1 MGQEQVE
8 MWQDGLREE
17 KAAARSTQ
25 IQIKNLQGF
34 AKCQKPELE
43 ERVCNRHSFVPSQSI
58 FVVKE
63 WEARWDYCFFLCQ
76 NIFFF
81 FLKAICIFFFF
92 SKRHFAFQT
101 RGKERK
107 KSSGGESGKNNAQMS
122 DTKAFPSM
130 SIRRCPLRHFP
141 FFLGKFSPS
150 STNLTRF
157 LCLSGLP
164 L

>member
-1 MGQEQVE
+1 MLLCCVTEQSVLGISIWGDTQSRGDMGQEQAE

-92 SKRHFAFQT
+92 FQ
-101 RGKERK
+101 
-107 KSSGGESGKNNAQMS
+107 
-122 DTKAFPSM
+122 KAFCISNKRQREKK
-130 SIRRCPLRHFP
+130 ILWGREWKKQCP
-141 FFLGKFSPS
+141 
-150 STNLTRF
+150 NE
-157 LCLSGLP
+157 
-164 L
+164 